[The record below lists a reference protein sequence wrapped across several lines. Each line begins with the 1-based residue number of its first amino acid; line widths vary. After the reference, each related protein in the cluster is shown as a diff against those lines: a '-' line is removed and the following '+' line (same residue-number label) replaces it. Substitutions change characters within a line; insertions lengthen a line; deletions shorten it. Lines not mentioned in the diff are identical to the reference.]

1 MLSYKL
7 KLSLACNLFLILAGF
22 SSKISGEEVNQYKL
36 KVEQRSRNIAV
47 ITIDQQVHLDYGLAY
62 PMTYEFYIPNEGNE
76 YSAFLRYRFGD
87 DWIEMIEKT
96 SHDFFNGIEA
106 VRFDYIDR
114 KAYVSVGFSSFSDS
128 IFIMFEDSGS
138 QAEAIFD
145 RISPYYDNRDAVVTS
160 TADDWADWCHE
171 KFIRTCRNFRAHNLW
186 LSCAIVTDGVSM
198 DNWADIQMQLDSG
211 YVEAVA
217 HSRTHPYVPYND
229 IEGEVAGSK
238 EDIVENLELPA
249 YSRYGENEYV
259 YAWIAPYG
267 EYDEQIDSMVSAS
280 KYLITRLYYDG
291 DHGFSNWNED
301 LSKFDPIG
309 VSMEVGPLWIGTT
322 DTSELNN
329 TFDQVVNSGGIYH
342 VMCHPNILEWDQE
355 YPWVHL
361 EHISNKKNIWYV
373 GFGYLQ
379 VYRFLQNVYPSQN
392 LTANEKNTVVPKT
405 FILSQNY
412 PNPFNPSTKF
422 RFYTNTKKFINISI
436 FGLNGNHIKNI
447 INHKVIP
454 GEYVMTWD
462 GRDDLGRSVPAG
474 IYFLSYSDGHL
485 LQTRKMVLI
494 K

>member
-1 MLSYKL
+1 MLRYKQNL
-7 KLSLACNLFLILAGF
+7 NLSVVCNLFLILAGF

-62 PMTYEFYIPNEGNE
+62 PMTYEFYIPDEGNE

-106 VRFDYIDR
+106 VRFDYIGR

-128 IFIMFEDSGS
+128 IYIMFEDSGS

-171 KFIRTCRNFRAHNLW
+171 KFIRTCRNFRTHNLW

-198 DNWADIQMQLDSG
+198 HNWADIQIQLDSG

-280 KYLITRLYYDG
+280 
-291 DHGFSNWNED
+291 
-301 LSKFDPIG
+301 
-309 VSMEVGPLWIGTT
+309 
-322 DTSELNN
+322 
-329 TFDQVVNSGGIYH
+329 
-342 VMCHPNILEWDQE
+342 
-355 YPWVHL
+355 
-361 EHISNKKNIWYV
+361 
-373 GFGYLQ
+373 
-379 VYRFLQNVYPSQN
+379 
-392 LTANEKNTVVPKT
+392 
-405 FILSQNY
+405 
-412 PNPFNPSTKF
+412 
-422 RFYTNTKKFINISI
+422 
-436 FGLNGNHIKNI
+436 
-447 INHKVIP
+447 
-454 GEYVMTWD
+454 
-462 GRDDLGRSVPAG
+462 
-474 IYFLSYSDGHL
+474 
-485 LQTRKMVLI
+485 
-494 K
+494 

>member
-1 MLSYKL
+1 
-7 KLSLACNLFLILAGF
+7 
-22 SSKISGEEVNQYKL
+22 
-36 KVEQRSRNIAV
+36 
-47 ITIDQQVHLDYGLAY
+47 
-62 PMTYEFYIPNEGNE
+62 
-76 YSAFLRYRFGD
+76 
-87 DWIEMIEKT
+87 
-96 SHDFFNGIEA
+96 
-106 VRFDYIDR
+106 
-114 KAYVSVGFSSFSDS
+114 
-128 IFIMFEDSGS
+128 
-138 QAEAIFD
+138 
-145 RISPYYDNRDAVVTS
+145 
-160 TADDWADWCHE
+160 
-171 KFIRTCRNFRAHNLW
+171 
-186 LSCAIVTDGVSM
+186 M
-198 DNWADIQMQLDSG
+198 DNWADIQIQLDSG

-267 EYDEQIDSMVSAS
+267 EYDEHIDSMVSAS

-392 LTANEKNTVVPKT
+392 FAANEKNTVVPKT

-436 FGLNGNHIKNI
+436 FGLNGNHINTI